1 MNTISLYS
9 ILLALIVDSFD
20 VLVILLVAGGLVFY
34 PRILSIRRF
43 LPLYI
48 SAVLALGFLLIIQIN
63 HLTRNFLAF
72 SLLLTLGIVLV
83 VIGIVS
89 EIKKRKQTME
99 SNGFIDLGVHL
110 FTLIALLILAGQWLN
125 VSLSDQPIPWPFLN
139 TALFTTLFFYAIH
152 RLEPHRFLPV
162 KTLKNVGTL
171 FLLLAVGMFV
181 LRASMWIYAGF
192 NAAYHQGSGSF
203 YVKGRPFALQY
214 AHAWRF
220 NRLAEVIQT
229 HWYYPVP
236 VNEKPSLPTNTEKL
250 PLLIDGL
257 RESETFRRHLIT
269 STDTGLAPIK
279 YILDAILQFQQQS
292 QKPLEN
298 RPDLSR
304 FKLDRDHL
312 EAKVWGDSRISADSK
327 AFKSFTGKWYGKWDQ
342 MKVDHDWSPVKR
354 LNPPYFI
361 DGKLP
366 MLVHT
371 VQYAWIG
378 DGFGWNVVVK
388 PIDIQ
393 NAIVVLGSVYHVEEG
408 NETNIRFH
416 RPHVGIELDKH
427 RLIWITRGEIFLEEV
442 QPHSKPE
449 QDRYVITGF
458 FYEITDGILKN
469 KGNAFQA
476 IYTRDPE
483 QRPEWFQYETDL
495 YVE

>member
-1 MNTISLYS
+1 MNTIPLYT
-9 ILLALIVDSFD
+9 ILLALIFDSFD

-34 PRILSIRRF
+34 PRIQSIRRF

-48 SAVLALGFLLIIQIN
+48 SAILSVGFLLIVQIN
-63 HLTRNFLAF
+63 HLTRNFLIF
-72 SLLLTLGIVLV
+72 PLLLTLGIVLL
-83 VIGIVS
+83 VIGLVS
-89 EIKKRKQTME
+89 VIKKRRQTME

-110 FTLIALLILAGQWLN
+110 FTLITLFILAGQWLN
-125 VSLSDQPIPWPFLN
+125 VILSDQPIPWPFLN
-139 TALFTTLFFYAIH
+139 TALFTTLFSYAVY

-162 KTLKNVGTL
+162 QTLKNVGTL
-171 FLLLAVGMFV
+171 LLLLAVGMFV
-181 LRASMWIYAGF
+181 LRASMWFYAGF
-192 NAAYHQGSGSF
+192 NAAFHQGSGSF
-203 YVKGRPFALQY
+203 YAKGRPFALQY
-214 AHAWRF
+214 AHDWRF
-220 NRLAEVIQT
+220 NRLTELIQT
-229 HWYYPVP
+229 YWYYPAP
-236 VNEKPSLPTNTEKL
+236 VNDEPPLPTSIEKL
-250 PLLIDGL
+250 PLIKDGL

-279 YILDAILQFQQQS
+279 YIIDAILQFQQQS
-292 QKPLEN
+292 QEPLSN
-298 RPDLSR
+298 RPGLNHFD
-304 FKLDRDHL
+304 LDRDRL
-312 EAKVWGDSRISADSK
+312 EAKVCGDSRISTDSK
-327 AFKSFTGKWYGKWDQ
+327 AFQAFAGKWYGKWDK

-361 DGKLP
+361 DGEFP

-393 NAIVVLGSVYHVEEG
+393 NAIVVLGSVYHVEKGDES
-408 NETNIRFH
+408 NIRFH

-427 RLIWITRGEIFLEEV
+427 RLIWITRGEVFLEEV
-442 QPHSKPE
+442 QPHSNPE

-458 FYEITDGILKN
+458 FYEITGGILKS

-476 IYTRDPE
+476 IYTRDPS
-483 QRPEWFQYETDL
+483 QRPEWFQYELDL